1 METSPS
7 GGVFVLL
14 VPPLKYLVRGYLQSE
29 KATGLTA
36 TAQVCRPNRLDPI
49 GSTAIADGE
58 RGTERAVTTALGV
71 ENGIDVFAI
80 ATLCTNSERLNIT
93 HR

>member
-1 METSPS
+1 
-7 GGVFVLL
+7 
-14 VPPLKYLVRGYLQSE
+14 VRGTAPVE
-29 KATGLTA
+29 RTA
-36 TAQVCRPNRLDPI
+36 TA
-49 GSTAIADGE
+49 IAVAE

>member
-1 METSPS
+1 MPT
-7 GGVFVLL
+7 
-14 VPPLKYLVRGYLQSE
+14 VRGTAPVE
-29 KATGLTA
+29 RTA
-36 TAQVCRPNRLDPI
+36 TPI
-49 GSTAIADGE
+49 AEAE

-80 ATLCTNSERLNIT
+80 ETLCTNSERLNIT